1 MELSVLNFLPES
13 MVPINR
19 GILFVLVLILLIAMS
34 GFLFSVYLHE
44 KRKQYIAKMALIWK
58 EMIDSIFEQNSVLAE
73 MNISDKNR
81 KYFRDFLVYEY
92 FERPVIDQYKIRH
105 LYKHLGF
112 LDEDLFQLRN
122 RGVWKK
128 VEALKRL
135 TELHFEN
142 AEAVVVDLLE
152 DRKSEVRMAALK
164 MLSTINSK
172 LLFDMLPALFENHSQ
187 WNCQKLVNILFAA
200 EIPAGCLRS
209 LASSL
214 NGELRKAAA
223 LLLGADGKEEA
234 IPMLCVLAKD
244 PLNEVRRE
252 AVAALGRINS
262 DETVVLVSRKS
273 FDRHP
278 PVRETVAKA
287 LRNAQGDQKLFV
299 LNRLADDPEYNVR
312 YHAFFS
318 LNLMG
323 PNGKDVIRTYSN
335 KYPDLV
341 REFVP
346 ATC

>member
-1 MELSVLNFLPES
+1 MELSVLDLLPES

-19 GILFVLVLILLIAMS
+19 GILFILVLILLILMS

-44 KRKQYIAKMALIWK
+44 RRKQYIAKMSLIWK
-58 EMIDSIFEQNSVLAE
+58 EMIDSIFKQNSDLAE
-73 MNISDKNR
+73 MNVADRDR

-122 RGVWKK
+122 RVVWKK

-135 TELHFEN
+135 TELHFED

-172 LLFDMLPALFENHSQ
+172 LLFDMLPVLFENHFQ
-187 WNCQKLVNILFAA
+187 WNCQRLANILFAA
-200 EIPAGCLRS
+200 EIPVDCLRS
-209 LASSL
+209 LATSL

-287 LRNAQGDQKLFV
+287 LRNAQSDQKLFV

-312 YHAFFS
+312 YHAFFT

-323 PNGKDVIRTYSN
+323 SNGKDVIRTYSN

-341 REFVP
+341 REFIP

>member
-1 MELSVLNFLPES
+1 MELSVLNLLPES
-13 MVPINR
+13 MVPMNR
-19 GILFVLVLILLIAMS
+19 GILFALVLFLMISIVL
-34 GFLFSVYLHE
+34 FLFIICLHE
-44 KRKQYIAKMALIWK
+44 RRKHYIAKMHVVWK
-58 EMIDSIFEQNSVLAE
+58 EMIDSVFEQNFVLAE
-73 MNISDKNR
+73 MKLPDRDR
-81 KYFRDFLVYEY
+81 KYFKEFLIHEH
-92 FERPVIDQYKIRH
+92 FQSDTINQYKIRH
-105 LYKHLGF
+105 LYNHLGF
-112 LDEDLFQLRN
+112 LDEDLFQLRS
-122 RGVWKK
+122 RVGWKK
-128 VEALKRL
+128 MAALRRL
-135 TELHFEN
+135 TELHFEE
-142 AEAVVVDLLE
+142 AEAFVMDLLE
-152 DRKSEVRMAALK
+152 DRKSEVRFAALK

-172 LLFDMLPALFENHSQ
+172 SLFDILPAIFENRSQ
-187 WNCQKLVNILFAA
+187 WNCQNLINILFTA
-200 EIPAGCLRS
+200 EIPVGCLKS

-214 NGELRKAAA
+214 NGDLRRAAA

-234 IPMLCVLAKD
+234 VPMLCVLAKD

-262 DETVVLVSRKS
+262 DETVVLISRKS
-273 FDRHP
+273 FDHHP

-299 LNRLADDPEYNVR
+299 LNRLADDSEYNVR

-341 REFVP
+341 REFIP

>member
-1 MELSVLNFLPES
+1 MELSVLHLLPES
-13 MVPINR
+13 MVPMNR
-19 GILFVLVLILLIAMS
+19 GILFVFVSFLLIS
-34 GFLFSVYLHE
+34 IVLFLFFVYLYE
-44 KRKQYIAKMALIWK
+44 KKKHAIVKMYVVWK
-58 EMIDSIFEQNSVLAE
+58 EMINSLFEQNFVLAE
-73 MNISDKNR
+73 INIPDRDR
-81 KYFRDFLVYEY
+81 KYFRDFLVHEY
-92 FERPVIDQYKIRH
+92 FERSVIDQYKIRH

-122 RGVWKK
+122 RTGWKK
-128 VEALKRL
+128 VVALKRL
-135 TELHFEN
+135 TELHFEE
-142 AEAVVVDLLE
+142 AEAVVMDLLE
-152 DRKSEVRMAALK
+152 DRKSEVRLAALK

-172 LLFDMLPALFENHSQ
+172 QLFDMLPALFENHSL
-187 WNCQKLVNILFAA
+187 WSCQKLVNILFTA
-200 EIPAGCLRS
+200 EIPVDCLRS

-214 NGELRKAAA
+214 NGDLRRAAA
-223 LLLGADGKEEA
+223 LLLGSDGKEEA
-234 IPMLCVLAKD
+234 VPMLCVLAKD

-262 DETVVLVSRKS
+262 DETVVLISRKS

-299 LNRLADDPEYNVR
+299 LNRLANDSEYNVR
-312 YHAFFS
+312 YHAFFT

-323 PNGKDVIRTYSN
+323 PNGKNVIRTYSN

-341 REFVP
+341 KEFIP